1 MKGLIRW
8 GPILLEQTIN
18 VNMIKQEEIT
28 RIGKFQKAHG
38 LKGELNTILDIDP
51 EYFNE
56 GNPMIV
62 DIEGLFVPFYTESVR
77 NKGNIS
83 YLVKLEGIA
92 SEKEASQFVNQE
104 IFMLTKD
111 RDKWLDNDEFYIDSF
126 IGYEVV
132 DNEKDNMIGKIIG
145 IDDTTD
151 NVLFQIKKGDETIL
165 IPVVDE
171 FIVDVDEENMVIKMK
186 LPEGLVD
193 LNFKGEI

>member
-1 MKGLIRW
+1 
-8 GPILLEQTIN
+8 
-18 VNMIKQEEIT
+18 MIKQEEIT
-28 RIGKFQKAHG
+28 RIGKFQKTHG

-111 RDKWLDNDEFYIDSF
+111 RDKWLDNDEFYVDSF

-132 DNEKDNMIGKIIG
+132 DSEKDNMIGKIIG

-171 FIVDVDEENMVIKMK
+171 FIEDVDEENMVIKMK

-193 LNFKGEI
+193 LNFKG